1 MTNKMVQAASP
12 PALAKSATTGHP
24 QFRNGKEKRRKVA
37 EVSGAVAH
45 AAGFDLHAQQ
55 ASAMF
60 DADVVGEGVSPGF
73 EDVVSARGGGRHEFE
88 FDPFATLFESAE
100 LTGKLHSY

>member
-1 MTNKMVQAASP
+1 
-12 PALAKSATTGHP
+12 
-24 QFRNGKEKRRKVA
+24 
-37 EVSGAVAH
+37 
-45 AAGFDLHAQQ
+45 
-55 ASAMF
+55 MF

-100 LTGKLHSY
+100 MPRKLHSY